1 MKGRSRTA
9 GILNAM
15 DTTGRIRITQSR
27 DGASRGAVRSHP
39 WLGGGPDGNEQL
51 TATLGVMLLIILPV
65 LGVTIVRIGQLIW
78 LHLFVGLLLI
88 GPVALK
94 MASTGYRFVTYYAGN
109 LIYRHKG
116 PPELVLRLLGPVLVV
131 STVIVFLTGVL
142 LLFEGPSHRGLLLLI
157 HKVSFILWLAVTAL
171 HVLGHLPRL
180 GKSLRT
186 ARANAG
192 QEGISP
198 GAAGRNLALLG
209 ALIGG
214 VVLAIVLIPDFSAW
228 TAAGAIPHHHHHG
241 G

>member
-1 MKGRSRTA
+1 VSGRSR
-9 GILNAM
+9 
-15 DTTGRIRITQSR
+15 
-27 DGASRGAVRSHP
+27 RSLP
-39 WLGGGPDGNEQL
+39 WLGGGTDGNEQL
-51 TATLGVMLLIILPV
+51 TASAGVVLLIILPV

-94 MASTGYRFVTYYAGN
+94 MATTGYRFVMYYAGN
-109 LIYRHKG
+109 LVYRHKG

-131 STVIVFLTGVL
+131 STVIVFVTGVL

-157 HKVSFILWLAVTAL
+157 HKVSFILWLAVTGL

-180 GKSLRT
+180 AKSLRV

-192 QEGISP
+192 QDGISP
-198 GAAGRNLALLG
+198 GAAGRNLALVG
-209 ALIGG
+209 ALVVGI
-214 VVLAIVLIPDFSAW
+214 VLALVLIPDFSIW
-228 TAAGAIPHHHHHG
+228 TAPGAIPHHHHHHG